1 MEQARWNQ
9 IEDLLQAALDRDPA
23 ERTAFLTHHCG
34 GDDVLQRELEA
45 LLANEAHEAFLETPA
60 LAAMSLEG
68 QRVSH
73 YRIDRRIG
81 TGGMG
86 DVYEAHDESLQRTVA
101 VKVLPPELGADAEGV
116 RRLEQ
121 EAFAAS
127 RLNHPNIITIFEVV
141 GTGQTHCIVT
151 ERVEGETLRELQSR
165 GPLPLDKALDVAAQ
179 VAAALKAAHTAWI
192 IHRDIKPENIM
203 LRADGLVKVVD
214 FGIAVSRENA
224 ANAGAVIGTASY
236 MSPEQ
241 RRGEPLDGRTD
252 LYSLGLVL
260 REMAGADAPRE
271 LQRII
276 RRALQPD
283 RELRYSSAAELLDDL
298 HRLQRRRENRG
309 ARRVV
314 GISILAAVVA
324 LTVTAIAATLS
335 VHETWEERVLRDGH
349 SAAARQAVFSPDGR
363 LLVSCGE
370 DEKVMVW
377 DFARRQR
384 LATLDHP
391 ARKLAYSPDGRWLAS
406 AGIDGT
412 IAIWSAQRW
421 EKARVLKYGSGEIT
435 VLAFSPDSA
444 WLTGSTFTR
453 GALWRTDRWELS
465 REWGALGS
473 SHGNVVFSRDLRQLL
488 SSALSVFDVNG
499 GQLSEDPLHGANW
512 IALSPDGS
520 TLGAIDPV
528 GGVRFYRMPDPRD
541 LTRRE
546 LLSHQRSH
554 QDHGRAVAFSPDGRL
569 LASAAEDILLWDV
582 ATQRKIARFEHAAIV
597 WNVVFSP
604 DGRWLVS
611 THADGAVLIW
621 DVAERR
627 RVANFNEHSGSV
639 RAVAFAPDGKSV
651 ASAGED
657 RTVTLWDVAL
667 GRKRAVLTD
676 HTTRVT
682 ALSFSRDGREL
693 VSGDQDGV
701 VRLWDLAARR
711 ARLTFRVPD
720 LVAAYAVTMSPDG
733 RMIATSQGLASVADG
748 RYVMPFHPHQN
759 WTYGTVYGE
768 AYLPG
773 DRVAVVTDYGW
784 VLVVDAAR
792 RRIAE
797 RHHLAGTHQISV
809 SVSPDGKWLVTGE
822 DEGAVRLWSVSPF
835 RQVAVLGRHKAR
847 VKSVAFSP
855 DGATVA
861 SAGDD
866 KMIALWDVKRRTLR
880 ARVGTH
886 ASTVYAVAFSPD
898 GSRIVSGEHDRTVR
912 VYTRQRTLWGQSF
925 TFHFL
930 HTAWRK

>member
-9 IEDLLQAALDRDPA
+9 IEELLQAVLDRDPA
-23 ERTAFLTHHCG
+23 ERTAFLTRQCG
-34 GDDVLQRELEA
+34 GDDALQRELEA
-45 LLANEAHEAFLETPA
+45 LLANEADGAFLETPA
-60 LAAMSLEG
+60 LAAISLEG

-73 YRIDRRIG
+73 YRIQKRIG

-86 DVYEAHDESLQRTVA
+86 EVYEARDESLQRTVA
-101 VKVLPPELGADAEGV
+101 VKVLPPEFAADEAGV

-127 RLNHPNIITIFEVV
+127 RLNHPNIITIYEIV
-141 GTGQTHCIVT
+141 GAGQMHCIVT
-151 ERVEGETLRELQSR
+151 ERVEGGTLRELEAR
-165 GPLPLDKALDVAAQ
+165 GALPLDKALDIAAQ

-203 LRADGLVKVVD
+203 VRADGLVKVVD
-214 FGIAVSRENA
+214 FGIAVTRETLA
-224 ANAGAVIGTASY
+224 SSGAVIGTAKY

-241 RRGEPLDGRTD
+241 ARGEPLDGRTD

-283 RELRYSSAAELLDDL
+283 REQRYSSAAELLDDL
-298 HRLQRRRENRG
+298 HRLQRRRENRT

-314 GISILAAVVA
+314 GISVLAAVVA
-324 LTVTAIAATLS
+324 LTITAIAAILS
-335 VHETWEERVLRDGH
+335 VSETWDERVLRDGH

-370 DEKVMVW
+370 DDKVMIW
-377 DFARRQR
+377 DFARRER
-384 LATLDHP
+384 LATLDHL
-391 ARKLAYSPDGRWLAS
+391 ARKVAFSPDGRWLAT
-406 AGIDGT
+406 AGMDGT
-412 IAIWSAQRW
+412 VAIWSPQRW
-421 EKARVLKYGSGEIT
+421 EKARVLKHGSGEIT
-435 VLAFSPDSA
+435 ALAFSPDSA
-444 WLTGSTFTR
+444 LLAGATPTHT
-453 GALWRTDRWELS
+453 ALWRTDRWERV
-465 REWGALGS
+465 REWALGAG
-473 SHGNVVFSRDLRQLL
+473 HGQFVFSRDARQVL
-488 SSALSVFDVNG
+488 SSSGLSVWDVNG
-499 GQLSEDPLHGANW
+499 GQLLMDAERGANW

-520 TLGAIDPV
+520 SLATIDPI
-528 GGVRFYRMPDPRD
+528 GGVSFFHLPDPRD

-546 LLSHQRSH
+546 LLARYRAH

-569 LASAAEDILLWDV
+569 VASAAEDIVVWDA
-582 ATQRKIARFEHAAIV
+582 ATRQKIVRFEHAAIV

-627 RVANFNEHSGSV
+627 REANLNEHSGSV
-639 RAVAFAPDGKSV
+639 RAVAFSPDGKHV

-657 RTVTLWDVAL
+657 RTVTLWDAAL
-667 GRKRAVLTD
+667 GRKQAVLTG

-682 ALSFSRDGREL
+682 SLSFSPDGREL

-701 VRLWDLAARR
+701 VRIWDLAARR
-711 ARLTFRVPD
+711 ARLTIEPPEM
-720 LVAAYAVTMSPDG
+720 VAAYAVAFSPDA
-733 RMIATSQGLASVADG
+733 RIVASSHGLATAADG
-748 RYVMPFHPHQN
+748 RYLMHFHPDKK
-759 WTYGTVYGE
+759 WPYGNSYGE
-768 AYLPG
+768 VYMPDG
-773 DRVAVVTDYGW
+773 RVALVTDGGW

-792 RRIAE
+792 RRLAE
-797 RHHLAGTHQISV
+797 RHHVAGTHQISV

-822 DEGAVRLWSVSPF
+822 DEGAVRLWSASPL
-835 RQVAVLGRHKAR
+835 REIAVLGRHAAR

-866 KMIALWDVKRRTLR
+866 KMIALWDVRRRALR
-880 ARVGTH
+880 ARIGTH
-886 ASTVYAVAFSPD
+886 ASPVYAVAFSPD
-898 GSRIVSGEHDRTVR
+898 GGRIVSGEHDRTVR
-912 VYTRQRTLWGQSF
+912 VYTRQRTLWG
-925 TFHFL
+925 
-930 HTAWRK
+930 WRLD

>member
-9 IEDLLQAALDRDPA
+9 IEELLQAALDRDPA
-23 ERTAFLTHHCG
+23 ERSAFLRQQCG
-34 GDDVLQRELEA
+34 GDDALQHELEA
-45 LLANEAHEAFLETPA
+45 LLANEAHGAFLETPA
-60 LAAMSLEG
+60 LAAISLEG
-68 QRVSH
+68 RRISH
-73 YRIDRRIG
+73 YRIERRIG

-101 VKVLPPELGADAEGV
+101 VKVLPPELGANAEGV

-141 GTGQTHCIVT
+141 GADQTYCIVT
-151 ERVEGETLRELQSR
+151 ERVEGETLRELQAR
-165 GPLPLDKALDVAAQ
+165 GPLPLDNALDIAAQ

-203 LRADGLVKVVD
+203 VRADGLVKVVD
-214 FGIAVSRENA
+214 FGIAVSRENL
-224 ANAGAVIGTASY
+224 ANPGAVIGTASY

-241 RRGEPLDGRTD
+241 ARGEPLDGRTD

-260 REMAGADAPRE
+260 REMAGADTPRE
-271 LQRII
+271 VQRII

-283 RELRYSSAAELLDDL
+283 REERYSSAAELLDDL
-298 HRLQRRRENRG
+298 HRLRRRRENRT

-314 GISILAAVVA
+314 GLSILAAVVA

-335 VHETWEERVLRDGH
+335 VNESWDERVLRDGH

-370 DEKVMVW
+370 DNKVMIW
-377 DFARRQR
+377 DFARRER

-391 ARKLAYSPDGRWLAS
+391 ARKVAFSPDGRWLAS
-406 AGIDGT
+406 GGVDGT
-412 IAIWSAQRW
+412 IAIWSPERW
-421 EKARVLKYGSGEIT
+421 EKARVLKYGSAEIT
-435 VLAFSPDSA
+435 ALAFSPDSV
-444 WLTGSTFTR
+444 WLIAATPTGT
-453 GALWRTDRWELS
+453 ALWRTDRWERA
-465 REWGALGS
+465 REWNLASAHGS
-473 SHGNVVFSRDLRQLL
+473 FVFSRDLRQMLC
-488 SSALSVFDVNG
+488 SSGLSVWDMNG
-499 GQLSEDPLHGANW
+499 RQLSEDPEHGANW
-512 IALSPDGS
+512 VALSPDGS
-520 TLGAIDPV
+520 TLAAIDPL
-528 GGVRFYRMPDPRD
+528 GGVEFYRLPDPRD

-546 LLSHQRSH
+546 LIVHQRSH

-569 LASAAEDILLWDV
+569 LASAAEDILVWDV

-651 ASAGED
+651 ASASED
-657 RTVTLWDVAL
+657 RTVTLWDVAH
-667 GRKRAVLTD
+667 GRKQAVLTG

-693 VSGDQDGV
+693 ASGDQDGN
-701 VRLWDLAARR
+701 VRLWDLAAGRT
-711 ARLTFRVPD
+711 RLTIEPPE
-720 LVAAYAVTMSPDG
+720 LVAAYALAMSPDG
-733 RMIATSQGLASVADG
+733 RMVATSLGLVTALDG
-748 RYVMPFHPHQN
+748 RYLMHFHPDQKWH
-759 WTYGTVYGE
+759 YGHVYGE
-768 AYLPG
+768 AFMPG
-773 DRVAVVTDYGW
+773 GRVALVTDRGW
-784 VLVVDAAR
+784 VLVIDAVR
-792 RRIAE
+792 RRLAE
-797 RHHLAGTHQISV
+797 RHHVGVPAQVSV
-809 SVSPDGKWLVTGE
+809 SVSPDGKWLATGD
-822 DEGAVRLWSVSPF
+822 DEGAVRLWSASPL
-835 RQVAVLGRHKAR
+835 REIAILGRHKAR

-866 KMIALWDVKRRTLR
+866 KMIALWDVKHRALR
-880 ARVGTH
+880 ARIGTH
-886 ASTVYAVAFSPD
+886 ASPVYAVAFSPD
-898 GSRIVSGEHDRTVR
+898 GGRIVSGEHDRTVR
-912 VYTRQRTLWGQSF
+912 VYTRQRTLWG
-925 TFHFL
+925 
-930 HTAWRK
+930 WRLD